1 MTQPTLRTLRD
12 SDAVVQATLEG
23 LDTLKELLANG
34 DISKQVYQN
43 RYASLK
49 RKLDRRLE
57 LNSALSSEL
66 FEDFFAPFFK
76 E

>member
-57 LNSALSSEL
+57 LISALSSEL